1 MEDEDDRARQGLR
14 YTIQVTGDSSRP
26 KDNQFPSA
34 QFCNRQ
40 VGRLTKLYLDP
51 REVMGETT
59 TVKDGVTHLRF
70 APIAATFVPD
80 IPPGV
85 IRTDA
90 TIPAELPK
98 SAGLEEFPPNA
109 IPLLLGTVRFMFK
122 GKSTGAGVEV
132 QRQNIPSTGITIH
145 AAQGAN
151 TAKTVVHFCLR
162 M

>member
-1 MEDEDDRARQGLR
+1 M
-14 YTIQVTGDSSRP
+14 
-26 KDNQFPSA
+26 
-34 QFCNRQ
+34 
-40 VGRLTKLYLDP
+40 YLDP

-70 APIAATFVPD
+70 APIAAAFVPD

-132 QRQNIPSTGITIH
+132 QRQNIRAIPYTGITTH

-162 M
+162 MLRLLKDPALVLVALTRVKRLKDLILLSPMSMENARVGGVMS